1 MAFFDD
7 MINGIRGMFGGAPKP
22 QQNNSANNT
31 VRNNLSKG
39 VGFGV
44 FTNEARKSYEDEERR
59 RRAAEEMLKKKAEEE
74 RKRKEEEQ
82 RRKAEAEARRAQ
94 AEALRQKIGE
104 NNNKVGSNMELGL
117 QNDQTL
123 GLGGKTQNTGWK
135 TLEQK
140 NAESKQLNS
149 GNFMRAQAAS
159 IQQNAE
165 AAKKQAERI
174 KQENNLKY
182 NLVEGLERNFAG
194 QNNISDQEKYKF
206 GKELGTAIKKDGG
219 DNILSGSALEFVNR
233 YNAKSGDE
241 QADIRENLQK
251 LQYKY
256 TQEGGADKAAT
267 VNQILSLINKDHNK
281 LITQK
286 DTSLGRQIAK
296 NATTG
301 GFVGDLAKPVENI
314 LGTMT
319 GKQAQVRQAQQRRD
333 VDRSNLG
340 AVGGVD
346 KAMGMVGS
354 IGLNA
359 TTGGVSQAVNT
370 IGGAMG
376 AGEKLLNEKVLDYDQ
391 NGNASIRGHNV
402 DEGVG
407 IVGGEILNAGLSL
420 LGARGIGPNMGS
432 LTDLTKSEIA
442 KEVGKYGAKEV
453 PYALT
458 SAYLSA
464 NLNEMAN
471 GGKFGEAKFEDIAAE
486 ALTDIAADTGMD
498 LRGATGKNRTV
509 GSLKNLPDDVRNLYK
524 YQDSIR
530 NKIITDDKGRYVKGE
545 TNELSGISNKKLPLA
560 TKKYLETI
568 QGAKF
573 NTDNGTITSH
583 SDMPGK
589 YVYGEKLNAS
599 DLRNKLR
606 IAPQLDEVLRAT
618 EWVRDE
624 NGDVRNIP
632 NQDGKH
638 PEINDLNYGKV
649 RYEPANSNRQYE
661 AIVNVG
667 NNENDKHFYSLDK
680 TKRLAV
686 PHEDG
691 LSVQQASNTS
701 NIPQSSEKV
710 NSDYEYSDSIRNKLS
725 PEQEA
730 FFKDSKV
737 RDENGNLMKVFHG
750 TNADFDTFDL
760 DAQKNIGN
768 NFGKGIYLTT
778 DKEYAKGYAGSDGR
792 VIEGYA
798 DIKKPLTLRGNLDDV
813 IMKGVDADR
822 RYYNTL
828 LSQRGYNENV
838 IKKQIA
844 NGSISPQDA
853 IEIKQ
858 DAQRKL
864 LRDYGYDGIKVD
876 NDTVVAFESNQIKYT
891 DNLNPT
897 DSPDMRYK
905 IQAETNQL
913 TAKLDELKSR
923 HQNLTGDED
932 LVFNIFKDEIQ
943 KNALGYF
950 DPKTNKINL
959 NDLTTDTLNHEIGH
973 KIFSR
978 VPMEQKADLIS
989 EIRSTFGDE
998 ALISKY
1004 GKDYGDD
1011 INILAEERLADGFNK
1026 YYQGKLNGEDS
1037 VRLGTRLGI
1046 PPKVLAYYDRMIEAI
1061 KSVFGATDELKKF
1074 YAEIETGRFAEN
1086 HFADVGKM
1094 VGGEARY
1101 KAAFPK
1107 VQDSELESDTLKPY
1121 GIKYT
1126 KSDFNEA
1133 LDGALYEL
1141 KPDLY
1146 QRYESARIGVE
1157 ELENNIEFNQF
1168 SPKQLEDIFGKNYS
1182 EFIDKGVLSQI
1193 VRKDSDQGLDQ
1204 ASMRG
1209 DMTELDPEEYLD
1221 RLNSYYEAKRNLRD
1235 IEQEVREAYADPELR
1250 AEAKAMAEIS
1260 AMERAEREFGR
1271 EELIRRETE
1280 YNTPV
1285 ESKKGI
1291 VKGLKTESQPKKRKF
1306 DRIAEQFAGQEVPN
1320 SVKRDVDMV
1329 LAKSRGELRAKSSSQ
1344 PQGIVKN
1351 LKVENQPTDVKEI
1364 LSNKQFEN
1372 VPMASDKI
1380 MTKGNLY
1387 EQVKIGS
1394 TKGDWWSK
1402 PQRDGDW
1409 EYQLHHR
1416 KTKDGKKFSQ
1426 FERRYVGDGDV
1437 GEWQPYSRALY
1448 MWKTQNK
1455 KIDAANDQEA
1465 IQDAIAT
1472 AREDGQIKDYVY
1484 RQNHKQEWETVP
1496 LTGKVTL
1503 DGGFVRDPESGEII
1517 GNHIQVTPF
1526 GVVNQ
1531 IGGKYRVVETD
1542 NLVSVDPKKSG
1553 VTDTFT
1559 RKIEKLMDG
1568 ESEEYMKGLV
1578 DEKRHRYAKFAEE
1591 LKSFNNEH
1599 FELAKRIDKDFRPKN
1614 TKEKEF
1620 WEDVGRLSENTLQV
1634 KGLSGEDAF
1643 RSKYGENALIGAK
1656 EYTEYM
1662 RGNYDRWIKEAN
1674 EIRRMLGKDEVEYRK
1689 NYMPHIEKDKGFFGK
1704 MASSVGIKGDLE
1716 GESRGE
1722 IPAKIAGLTADF
1734 SPNKKFNANEQQ
1746 RTGAMKDYELDPRK
1760 VAEQYADLILYNKHM
1775 EPLINRGRSVE
1786 ASMRALDA
1794 SRSEGLFQDPDSKLK
1809 DGGVVDGVHTVAVKD
1824 WVDELA
1830 GKSSSIDR
1838 PLIDRTNRSIQIIRK
1853 LENINGANKIMGN
1866 ISSTFAQ
1873 ALNLPETVRQ
1883 NGLKNTGKAILDA
1896 FNPEARKAMENSPF
1910 LKERYVDTGGKFTK
1924 TTSQK
1929 VSDKVSTWTGMNL
1942 VEGAFIRLNWG
1953 ANYNRLKS
1961 KYSGNELIVQT
1972 DRATAKTVG
1981 ARGIGDMP
1989 QAYRSALGKIFL
2001 QFTYENNESF
2011 KNNIEHAKG
2020 IVKNLKTGKK
2030 AEAGKMALHSAEAY
2044 VTAMALNALYGAA
2057 TGNKPLPEP
2066 ITEFTGMVADN
2077 LDEDEKNDKNA
2088 GDFAAKGLEQLGK
2101 ANPIVG
2107 AGLNMLPKDDRKNI
2121 FGGESDFGRFDG
2133 ATGVAQTASNAI
2145 KGGINLLGGN
2155 IDDATT
2161 NLAGLIPMGSQIKK
2175 TVGGVSTMVKGE
2187 HTKTDKNGK
2196 EQTVY
2201 KVDNS
2206 NPLKWAQAAV
2216 FGRNA
2221 LSETQDHYAGKDQKK
2236 QAPSAENTG
2245 SLNELSMKFAEERQA
2260 RLKDDENYKNSAA
2273 KLIDDMAIKIGK
2285 GEVRMDEN
2293 GLLRNVESGKIETN
2307 HYEKLTKA
2315 LRKEGSDTRDVYKDY
2330 LNSYEGRE
2338 LEYSEFKKE
2347 YDEKVASGE
2356 YSKKQQIKEKQK
2368 LDRLEA
2374 QKDWEKEYRDAYSLS
2389 QSADEIESYYA
2400 LYQTDEE
2407 RNAVRGKLNAI
2418 NDRML
2423 EKGLISQ
2430 KTYNSRYKNIN
2441 GIESSSKSSRGRKGS
2456 SEDTFTAPSLPNF
2469 KVGSAPK
2476 IKSTTTA
2483 GRGIVKGLK
2492 VDSSK
2497 AQISVNSLPKAK
2509 ISIK

>member
-7 MINGIRGMFGGAPKP
+7 MINGIRGIFGGDNKP
-22 QQNNSANNT
+22 QAQKSPTNVA
-31 VRNNLSKG
+31 KG
-39 VGFGV
+39 TAGV
-44 FTNEARKSYEDEERR
+44 FSSATQNANPLDEEEKRRREAERIAAEEARRREEEERKAREEEERR
-59 RRAAEEMLKKKAEEE
+59 KAEEE
-74 RKRKEEEQ
+74 RKRQAEVERQ
-82 RRKAEAEARRAQ
+82 RAEAE
-94 AEALRQKIGE
+94 RQKRVEQYKAMASRGE
-104 NNNKVGSNMELGL
+104 FNAQNEYNRQFETLRKEKLKQLEDNNGWLNNAFDGAGKQREELAKNQAHNEIIKKMHDEGMIDYVSGDKKVQELVA
-117 QNDQTL
+117 DR
-123 GLGGKTQNTGWK
+123 GGRNRFNYDFF
-135 TLEQK
+135 E
-140 NAESKQLNS
+140 NAEKNFSDKQ
-149 GNFMRAQAAS
+149 RA
-159 IQQNAE
+159 
-165 AAKKQAERI
+165 
-174 KQENNLKY
+174 
-182 NLVEGLERNFAG
+182 F
-194 QNNISDQEKYKF
+194 DT
-206 GKELGTAIKKDGG
+206 GKELYGNQSMKKLNGKTASELIDSY
-219 DNILSGSALEFVNR
+219 NSLSGDDKAE
-233 YNAKSGDE
+233 
-241 QADIRENLQK
+241 IREHLQK

-256 TQEGGADKAAT
+256 TQNDEADKAAT
-267 VNQILSLINKDHNK
+267 VAQFFGLFNKDQNSF
-281 LITQK
+281 INQK
-286 DTSLGRQIAK
+286 DTSIARQIGKTA
-296 NATTG
+296 ASG
-301 GFVGDLAKPVENI
+301 GFVGDLAKTPENI
-314 LGTMT
+314 IAQGAEILGDKNAKKRTRIS
-319 GKQAQVRQAQQRRD
+319 QYNHD
-333 VDRSNLG
+333 IDNSNT
-340 AVGGVD
+340 GGVGVAN
-346 KAMGMVGS
+346 KGFEAAAN

-359 TTGGVSQAVNT
+359 TGVGKAKILVDQVGGWIGAVDK
-370 IGGAMG
+370 AE
-376 AGEKLLNEKVLDYDQ
+376 AEKVLDYDE
-391 NGNASIRGHNV
+391 NGKPTIRNKNF
-402 DEGVG
+402 DEKLGTY
-407 IVGGEILNAGLSL
+407 GGQTLNTVLAGLNL
-420 LGARGIGPNMGS
+420 KGIGPNMGS
-432 LTDLTKSEIA
+432 LDGLNKTGIA
-442 KEVGKYGAKEV
+442 KELGKYYAKEI
-453 PYALT
+453 PYAAGT
-458 SAYLSA
+458 GYLNA
-464 NLNEMAN
+464 NLQHMAN
-471 GGKFGEAKFEDIAAE
+471 GGKFGEADMGQIAGE
-486 ALTDIAADTGMD
+486 VFQDVVLDTGMD
-498 LRGATGKNRTV
+498 LRGSIANRSRSN
-509 GSLKNLPDDVRNLYK
+509 SLKDLHHDVRNVLAK
-524 YQDSIR
+524 KTPEGNVNISKLHLDQMGF
-530 NKIITDDKGRYVKGE
+530 NKDELVGKFTGDMRKRMSDRAFKVLQEQRVNNPYATNDGGEISLTNKG
-545 TNELSGISNKKLPLA
+545 NKKYISTKSPETDAEFLA
-560 TKKYLETI
+560 KMRGAPRIDEIIGSSSYSHSAADSKNHGIAPEGFDYRNSNFRYGGNDFETI
-568 QGAKF
+568 LNVAKSDSRGDTLYGGLTKEK
-573 NTDNGTITSH
+573 NHSGGPNAAPGELILPGPNDSH
-583 SDMPGK
+583 S
-589 YVYGEKLNAS
+589 
-599 DLRNKLR
+599 
-606 IAPQLDEVLRAT
+606 
-618 EWVRDE
+618 
-624 NGDVRNIP
+624 
-632 NQDGKH
+632 
-638 PEINDLNYGKV
+638 
-649 RYEPANSNRQYE
+649 
-661 AIVNVG
+661 
-667 NNENDKHFYSLDK
+667 
-680 TKRLAV
+680 
-686 PHEDG
+686 
-691 LSVQQASNTS
+691 S
-701 NIPQSSEKV
+701 NISQNTKKV
-710 NSDYEYSDSIRNKLS
+710 NSDYEYSDDIRLKQDS
-725 PEQEA
+725 PRKNAQFELLQKTNPMLDDYHTGIRSVEDIRK
-730 FFKDSKV
+730 FEDNFGD
-737 RDENGNLMKVFHG
+737 DESFVYP
-750 TNADFDTFDL
+750 DFIEK
-760 DAQKNIGN
+760 DAQAIDPN
-768 NFGKGIYLTT
+768 GKIRVYSSKDINTGDFVTPSKMMA
-778 DKEYAKGYAGSDGR
+778 KEYAGGAEPNSKLVNVNDVAWINGD
-792 VIEGYA
+792 EGNYL
-798 DIKKPLTLRGNLDDV
+798 PV
-813 IMKGVDADR
+813 
-822 RYYNTL
+822 
-828 LSQRGYNENV
+828 SQDLKY
-838 IKKQIA
+838 
-844 NGSISPQDA
+844 
-853 IEIKQ
+853 
-858 DAQRKL
+858 
-864 LRDYGYDGIKVD
+864 KVQ
-876 NDTVVAFESNQIKYT
+876 S
-891 DNLNPT
+891 
-897 DSPDMRYK
+897 
-905 IQAETNQL
+905 ETNQL

-932 LVFNIFKDEIQ
+932 LMFNIFKDEIQ

-978 VPMEQKADLIS
+978 VPMEQKADMIS

-1011 INILAEERLADGFNK
+1011 INILAEERLADGFNE

-1074 YAEIETGRFAEN
+1074 YAEIETGKFAEN
-1086 HFADVGKM
+1086 HFANVGKM

-1209 DMTELDPEEYLD
+1209 DMTELDHEEYLD

-1260 AMERAEREFGR
+1260 AMERAERELGQ

-1280 YNTPV
+1280 YNTPL
-1285 ESKKGI
+1285 ESKNGI
-1291 VKGLKTESQPKKRKF
+1291 VKGLKTENQPEKRKF
-1306 DRIAEQFAGQEVPN
+1306 DRIAEQFAGQEVTD
-1320 SVKRDVDMV
+1320 SIRRDVDMV

-1372 VPMASDKI
+1372 VPMASDKL

-1387 EQVKIGS
+1387 EQVKVGS

-1426 FERRYVGDGDV
+1426 FERRYVGDGGV

-1455 KIDAANDQEA
+1455 KIDAANNQEA
-1465 IQDAIAT
+1465 IRDAITT
-1472 AREDGQIKDYVY
+1472 AREDGQVKDFVY

-1542 NLVSVDPKKSG
+1542 NLVSADPKKSG

-1568 ESEEYMKGLV
+1568 EGEEYMKGLV
-1578 DEKRHRYAKFAEE
+1578 DEKRQRYSKFAEE
-1591 LKSFNNEH
+1591 LESFNNEH

-1614 TKEKEF
+1614 AKEKEF

-1674 EIRRMLGKDEVEYRK
+1674 EVRRILGKDEIEYRK
-1689 NYMPHIEKDKGFFGK
+1689 NYMPHIEKEKGFFGK

-1722 IPAKIAGLTADF
+1722 IPAKIAGLTASF

-1760 VAEQYADLILYNKHM
+1760 VAEQYADLIIYNKHM

-1838 PLIDRTNRSIQIIRK
+1838 PLIDRTNRSIQVIRK

-1896 FNPEARKAMENSPF
+1896 FNPEAKKAMESSPF

-1929 VSDKVSTWTGMNL
+1929 VSDKVSAWTGVNL

-1972 DRATAKTVG
+1972 DRATSKTVG

-2044 VTAMALNALYGAA
+2044 VTAMALNALYGAV
-2057 TGNKPLPEP
+2057 TGNRPLPEP
-2066 ITEFTGMVADN
+2066 ITEFAGMVADN

-2088 GDFAAKGLEQLGK
+2088 GNFAAKGLEQLGK

-2121 FGGESDFGRFDG
+2121 FGSESDFGRFDG

-2221 LSETQDHYAGKDQKK
+2221 LSETQDHYTGKDQKK
-2236 QAPSAENTG
+2236 QAPSTENTG

-2285 GEVRMDEN
+2285 GEWKLGDD
-2293 GLLRNVESGKIETN
+2293 GLIRDTKTGKIQKG

-2315 LRKEGSDTRDVYKDY
+2315 FRSEGSDSRDVYKDY
-2330 LNSYEGRE
+2330 LNSYEGHE

-2374 QKDWEKEYRDAYSLS
+2374 QKDWEKEYRDAYSL
-2389 QSADEIESYYA
+2389 AESSNDIKKYYS

-2407 RNAVRGKLNAI
+2407 QATVRGKLNAI

-2441 GIESSSKSSRGRKGS
+2441 GIEGSSRSGGGRKGS
-2456 SEDTFTAPSLPNF
+2456 SKDTFDAPNLPSF
-2469 KVGSAPK
+2469 KVSNAPTYK
-2476 IKSTTTA
+2476 RTTDK
-2483 GRGIVKGLK
+2483 GKGIVKGLK
-2492 VDSSK
+2492 VSTVAKSE
-2497 AQISVNSLPKAK
+2497 VRELPKVRLTRR
-2509 ISIK
+2509 